1 MRAPTSPPIGAKTK
15 MPLLA
20 RGLTRGAR
28 RGGGCSAAGHGEGEC
43 GRRGLDGPVQRLPPA
58 GRRRERAFQQP
69 PVDAVARMRVLIT
82 YDLEAGEGTDPG
94 ADQHV
99 SHPVAVV
106 VHAGDA
112 GERGTRVEDRPD

>member
-20 RGLTRGAR
+20 GLTRGTR
-28 RGGGCSAAGHGEGEC
+28 RGGGSSAAGGGEGVH
-43 GRRGLDGPVQRLPPA
+43 GRRGHDGPVQRLPPI

-69 PVDAVARMRVLIT
+69 SVEPVARMRVMIT
-82 YDLEAGEGTDPG
+82 YDLEAGEGTDAG

-99 SHPVAVV
+99 AHPVAVV
-106 VHAGDA
+106 VHARDS
-112 GERGTRVEDRPD
+112 